1 MIRRP
6 PRSTRTD
13 TLFPYTT
20 LFRSL
25 VLEAADTDGAFE
37 LFRPHGVGGGEFLAD
52 FGFGLFGHQ
61 FHPSVEKKTAN
72 IASSTMTR
80 KIAAT
85 TAEVVRCPTSSA
97 FWRTRSDEH
106 TSELQSLMR
115 LSHAFFCLKPNK

>member
-1 MIRRP
+1 MFFFLMIRRP

-20 LFRSL
+20 LFRSDLARTHVEIEPVVDHRVAEL

-80 KIAAT
+80 KIAEIGRAH
-85 TAEVVRCPTSSA
+85 V
-97 FWRTRSDEH
+97 
-106 TSELQSLMR
+106 
-115 LSHAFFCLKPNK
+115 